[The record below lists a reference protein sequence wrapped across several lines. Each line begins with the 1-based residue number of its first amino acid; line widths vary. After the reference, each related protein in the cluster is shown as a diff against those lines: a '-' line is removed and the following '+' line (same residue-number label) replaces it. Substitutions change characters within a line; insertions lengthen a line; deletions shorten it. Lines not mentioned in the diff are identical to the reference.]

1 MNNEGA
7 APADAVYKILMVE
20 DSPVVRGVIKKHCS
34 PEGIEVVE
42 AGSGASARETLRA
55 MQPDLVV
62 LNMVLPD
69 ANGLD
74 LCREIRTE
82 ERLKWV
88 PVIILTALGDLRYL
102 REGYDCG
109 ADDYIVKP
117 FQPEEF
123 VLRVKSRIRR
133 ARAMSY
139 ETFHDALT
147 GCHTRGYF
155 VARVEEE
162 IFRSRRE
169 GTLFS
174 LLLADLDDF
183 KQVNDTHGH
192 LVGDHVLREFGA
204 VLWASFRQT
213 DVVARYG
220 GEEFAVLMPKTDLA
234 AALAAAERAREA
246 WLAHPLT
253 VPGDGARLRV
263 TFSGGVVEG
272 GRETAGVNEILAAAD
287 RALYAA
293 KAAGEDR
300 IVAGGYLLPK
310 AERSP

>member
-7 APADAVYKILMVE
+7 APADAVYKILVVD
-20 DSPVVRGVIKKHCS
+20 DSPVVRDVIKKHCT

-42 AGSGASARETLRA
+42 AGSGASARRTLKL

-88 PVIILTALGDLRYL
+88 PVIILTALGDLKYL

-133 ARAMSY
+133 AKALCY
-139 ETFHDALT
+139 ESFHDALT
-147 GCHTRGYF
+147 GCHTRGYLL
-155 VARVEEE
+155 ARVEEE

-169 GTLFS
+169 GTPFS

-183 KQVNDTHGH
+183 KRVNDTHGH

-204 VLWASFRQT
+204 VLWASFRRT

-220 GEEFAVLMPKTDLA
+220 GEEFAVLMPKTDLT
-234 AALAAAERAREA
+234 AALAVAERAREA

-253 VPGDGARLRV
+253 VPGGGERLRV

-293 KAAGEDR
+293 KAAGKDC
-300 IVAGGYLLPK
+300 IVAGGQ
-310 AERSP
+310 A